1 MHATPLID
9 ATPGVVLERD
19 GSGAR
24 ITLNRPDALNAID
37 LGTARLLL
45 STVADLDADA
55 GCSVIVIAAAGR
67 AFCTGGDISA
77 IMGSENPDHYLRD
90 VATTTAQ
97 VIRLLED
104 SRAVVVC
111 AIDGMVAG
119 AGIAFALAADIVI
132 ATPAALFLSAYGD
145 VGLVPDVG
153 VTAALPRVVGRRR
166 ALDFVLSGRPVRA
179 AEALEWQLVTEVV
192 PRADLAG
199 RVDERL
205 RALAAK
211 PAHVASAAR
220 RLLRTDPLDRA
231 ERIVEETDTLVEF
244 LAVPATRTLLDAE
257 HERQARRAAR
267 ATASL

>member
-19 GSGAR
+19 GSVAR

-77 IMGSENPDHYLRD
+77 IMGSEHPDHYLRD

-199 RVDERL
+199 RVDERV

-220 RLLRTDPLDRA
+220 RLLR
-231 ERIVEETDTLVEF
+231 
-244 LAVPATRTLLDAE
+244 
-257 HERQARRAAR
+257 
-267 ATASL
+267 